1 MNHPRE
7 QYGQSGRKLRLLKTG
22 SPFDDQEQDRLDFFH
37 KVFSIALMSEKI
49 VHVPY
54 PKNGRF
60 LDLGCGTGIWAID
73 IAQQLPSA
81 FVVGVDLAPI
91 QPPNKPENCIFR
103 APFDL
108 ESTWTLGENEWDV
121 IYLRM
126 GCGDISDWQGLYRK
140 VYAHLCDGGWL
151 EQIEIDFT
159 PRSVRHTKDDCA
171 MQFWY
176 QSLTQ
181 ATEKA
186 MRPLAHCPQW
196 TMQKLQEAGF
206 VEIHHHQVGLP
217 LGQWHNDDYE
227 RLVGLWYRQAFTESI
242 EPLSVV
248 PFRSVLGWSPDQ
260 IRHLA
265 TQVKSEALT
274 EDNCNY
280 NILHLYRARRPMY

>member
-1 MNHPRE
+1 MSPPKE
-7 QYGQSGRKLRLLKTG
+7 QYGQSGRKWRLLKTG

-37 KVFSIALMSEKI
+37 KVFSIALMSEMI

-54 PKNGRF
+54 PENGRF

-73 IAQQLPSA
+73 IAQRLPSA

-91 QPPNKPENCIFR
+91 QPPNKPKNCFFR

-108 ESTWTLGENEWDV
+108 ESPWTLGENEWDV

-126 GCGDISDWQGLYRK
+126 GRGCISDWQGLYRK

-159 PRSVRHTKDDCA
+159 PRSVRHTKDCA

-176 QSLTQ
+176 QCLTQ

-196 TMQKLQEAGF
+196 TMQKLQGAGF

-242 EPLSVV
+242 EPLSVG
-248 PFRSVLGWSPDQ
+248 PFSSILGWKPDQ
-260 IRHLA
+260 IRQLA
-265 TQVKSEALT
+265 AEVRSEALR
-274 EDNCNY
+274 DDSCNF
-280 NILHLYRARRPMY
+280 NILHLYRARRPML